1 TRRLR
6 GRCAA
11 GCLAAVFF
19 PVALRLAGL
28 QVHNRLRIGSPDRR
42 NAPPPEKVRCLMPCC
57 GFLPGGA
64 ALSRATGSQPSADR

>member
-19 PVALRLAGL
+19 PACAALTGL
-28 QVHNRLRIGSPDRR
+28 RVHNRLRIGSPDRR
-42 NAPPPEKVRCLMPCC
+42 NAPPPGKVRCRMPCC

-64 ALSRATGSQPSADR
+64 ALTGLQVHRRL